1 MGDGRQ
7 WDECRFIAYPSM
19 RSFMAVVQDP
29 ERLEAQGNHRVAAI
43 ADTYTVIVRP
53 QNDTFTTH
61 GAI

>member
-1 MGDGRQ
+1 
-7 WDECRFIAYPSM
+7 
-19 RSFMAVVQDP
+19 MAVVQDP